1 MRLGTIRLAFAAL
14 LAALSFG
21 AAAQTMPDFQKLEA
35 QVHIRPEQKAQFDVA
50 VAATRRALLSVGLA
64 SMQMEQDLRDEI
76 AKPSPD
82 FRALSRKSQ
91 QMIDDTRPLFVEA
104 GREWQK
110 LYAILDP
117 KQLDAVRQFLRE
129 NGGSLLAP
137 AK

>member
-1 MRLGTIRLAFAAL
+1 MRRGTIRLAFAAL

-21 AAAQTMPDFQKLEA
+21 AAAQTM
-35 QVHIRPEQKAQFDVA
+35 
-50 VAATRRALLSVGLA
+50 
-64 SMQMEQDLRDEI
+64 
-76 AKPSPD
+76 PD